1 MFLVLV
7 NGRNQK
13 AMILTV
19 WIILLLNDSTYCLLY
34 YMYQYTVRFMAI
46 IYYYNYSYVIHI
58 FCTSSVLNG
67 ATENFLTNTDAY
79 V

>member
-1 MFLVLV
+1 
-7 NGRNQK
+7 
-13 AMILTV
+13 
-19 WIILLLNDSTYCLLY
+19 
-34 YMYQYTVRFMAI
+34 MYQYTVRFMAI

-67 ATENFLTNTDAY
+67 ATQNFLTNTDAY

>member
-7 NGRNQK
+7 KRRNQK
-13 AMILTV
+13 PTILAV
-19 WIILLLNDSTYCLLY
+19 SIILLLNDSTYYLSY
-34 YMYQYTVRFMAI
+34 YMYRYTVLFMAI
-46 IYYYNYSYVIHI
+46 IYYYNYSYVIHSL
-58 FCTSSVLNG
+58 CTSSVLNG